1 MSTYT
6 RTYEAKAEAQEGGL
20 LRFVASTAAV
30 DSYQDIVEQT
40 WKLDRF
46 KLNPVF
52 LLQHNSWSVPIGRVE
67 QIGVEKIGVE
77 KVGDVEALVASVRF
91 DMDDPDAAAIAGK
104 YKRGF
109 MHAVSV
115 GFRAGKMTARSM
127 LPEAD
132 PRYAPRGYILSDNE
146 LLELSAVTIPANPEA
161 VAQRAA
167 QRGWT
172 ADELR
177 ALVRAELA
185 AERDAVGLVEG
196 DPWKSWR

>member
-46 KLNPVF
+46 RKNPVF

-67 QIGVEKIGVE
+67 TIGVE
-77 KVGDVEALVASVRF
+77 KVGGLDALVASVRF
-91 DMDDPDAAAIAGK
+91 DMDDPEAAAIAGK
-104 YKRGF
+104 YARGF

-115 GFRAGKMTARSM
+115 GFRAGKVTARSM
-127 LPEAD
+127 VPQDDA
-132 PRYAPRGYILSDNE
+132 RYGKAGYILGDNE

-172 ADELR
+172 AEELR

-196 DPWKSWR
+196 DPWKDWR